1 MSEPSE
7 DSAKEKPEVAVAEPA
22 TQTPLSDRPVRALPV
37 IAVCAVLLTAA
48 AILVLG
54 RASPPSPASLTHV
67 ERAVGDPD
75 PVRDTDH
82 YVPGSPP
89 AVAER
94 FLRAWMRG
102 RYDEARELATGE
114 ARARAERELQ
124 EVASFT
130 PEQRDEFRRTR
141 AYVDAT
147 RYELEHVTMEDLP
160 PGPDGRA
167 RKRVRGQARA
177 TGDYRGTHVDSR
189 RGQTFTLEMV
199 EGSWRVSERTWE
211 TFERDR

>member
-1 MSEPSE
+1 MSDEETP
-7 DSAKEKPEVAVAEPA
+7 AAKPEVEPKPA
-22 TQTPLSDRPVRALPV
+22 TPAGERTVSALPV
-37 IAVCAVLLTAA
+37 IAVCAVLVTAA
-48 AILVLG
+48 AIMVLG
-54 RASPPSPASLTHV
+54 RSAPPSAASLTHT
-67 ERAVGDPD
+67 ERAVGEPE

-94 FLRAWMRG
+94 FLRAWMRA

-130 PEQRDEFRRTR
+130 PEQREEFRRTR

-147 RYELEHVTMEDLP
+147 QYELEHVTIEDLP
-160 PGPDGRA
+160 PSPEGRA
-167 RKRVRGQARA
+167 RKRVNGQAHA
-177 TGDYRGTHVDSR
+177 TGHFEHTHIDST

-199 EGSWRVSERTWE
+199 DGSWRVAERTWE
-211 TFERDR
+211 TFDRDR